1 MKIGIIGSGNIG
13 ATAARLFTEA
23 GHKIAVSNSR
33 QPKSLESLVKEIGPR
48 ARAATVE
55 EAAAFGEVVLVA
67 MPLFAYETLP
77 SDQLAGKVVVD
88 TMNYYEGRDGQIDFD
103 GLTSSE
109 LVARGLPG
117 ARVVKAFNTMY
128 YETLATEGQPNAPAD
143 DRFVLFVAGD
153 DAEAKSVVSQLIEQ
167 IGFTP
172 VDTGSLGEGGSKQQP
187 GSHLQRT
194 DERRSGTRGADEHGM
209 TGERSRDE

>member
-1 MKIGIIGSGNIG
+1 M
-13 ATAARLFTEA
+13 
-23 GHKIAVSNSR
+23 SNSR
-33 QPKSLESLVKEIGPR
+33 HPKSLESLVKEIGSR
-48 ARAATVE
+48 APAVTVE

-88 TMNYYEGRDGQIDFD
+88 AMNYYEGRDGQIDFD

-117 ARVVKAFNTMY
+117 TRVVKVFNTMY
-128 YETLATEGQPNAPAD
+128 YGTLATEGQPNAPAN

-153 DAEAKSVVSQLIEQ
+153 DAEAKSVMSQLIEQ
-167 IGFTP
+167 IGFAP
-172 VDTGSLGEGGSKQQP
+172 VDTGSLGNGGSKQQP
-187 GSHLQRT
+187 GSPIYNVPMNE
-194 DERRSGTRGADEHGM
+194 DGAREALTSM
-209 TGERSRDE
+209 E